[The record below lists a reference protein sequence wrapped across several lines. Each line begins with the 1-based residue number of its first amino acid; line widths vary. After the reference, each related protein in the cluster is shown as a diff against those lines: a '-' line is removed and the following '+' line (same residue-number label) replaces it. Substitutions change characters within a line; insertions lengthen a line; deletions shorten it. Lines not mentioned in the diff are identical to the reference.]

1 MARQR
6 VQVQGIQAPRGQSF
20 TEVRPTA
27 RTVETYVQPV
37 APQFRPSPLAQFV
50 EGISP
55 AIETISQIEKEKQ
68 VKRQIEIEQGE
79 KKKKAAEAK
88 LVLRRATRAAK
99 AAGNEALVVDPDKYY
114 GEGGEEALTEVR
126 RAAVADIFAEIE
138 DEEILEAVEADF
150 KLANINWFE
159 QNFDPEKNKHLRGK
173 TLGNVF
179 NEVVAIEEDDT
190 MTMAEKEQ
198 EIEALFQQTADTYE
212 NISFAHINQFA
223 VGTLQRRTSKFGKGA
238 LYNVLDKRNQFNAA
252 NFLEA
257 GLAIDKD
264 NEAYQDEKK
273 PEVIS
278 SAIEQMIAIEKATNR
293 SATEKQA
300 AFQDII
306 TSTTQNNPFVSEDDM
321 YFAMANVAQERMF
334 EQTTTPMYEFLK
346 SKPEAMNNPKM
357 ASNFDNINR
366 IISQTEDNQKR
377 QAETAQ
383 AKADKER
390 LEAADDLTKQT
401 AITTSVISFRQGA
414 FVSEMIGK
422 EVVLPSGKPYTITKE
437 DAITE
442 FERQSQI
449 ALQEKLQL
457 AGQEEAISGE
467 PYSEAA
473 IVQRHL
479 AEDMENFYNKIGAV
493 PTVLADPINTNVSL
507 LTSKPLSGVNDEQ
520 TLAKAEE
527 VLTAYTAMRAMGAD
541 VKNTNVTDNDTYR
554 LKALDF
560 FRNNMGMDMAT
571 ALSKVQGTP
580 KYDATVGNVDVDEL
594 TKDGFIFSKSKFRDI
609 RNKGHVQDY
618 IKRGTEYMMA
628 LEGMTREKAL
638 ELMSQ
643 EAELDFVVVEDKNG
657 VKTALEKLSG
667 DMRLAGT
674 SPETIQN
681 FVNAVAE
688 IPDVQ
693 DVINRIEPNGAISLA
708 NDYDNRQVLTL
719 VINDEDGAMTTALA
733 SIDMATLQGTTMEII
748 VENALREINKQLP
761 TLNIGNVVGSVAEGL
776 VGETGLTPEQFR
788 RMYPYSRIVE
798 QSEEER
804 TLNDAAEVANEV
816 VSSVE
821 ETPSRRKGRK

>member
-6 VQVQGIQAPRGQSF
+6 VQVQNIQAP

-27 RTVETYVQPV
+27 RVVETYVKPA
-37 APQFRPSPLAQFV
+37 APEFRPSALSQFI

-55 AIETISQIEKEKQ
+55 AIQTISQIEKEKE
-68 VKRQIEIEQGE
+68 VKRQIEIEKGE
-79 KKKKAAEAK
+79 KKKKAAEAR
-88 LVLRRATRAAK
+88 LILSRATRAAK
-99 AAGNEALVVDPDKYY
+99 SAGNEALVVDPDKYY

-126 RAAVADIFAEIE
+126 REAVADIFAEIK

-150 KLANINWFE
+150 KLANIEWFE
-159 QNFDPEKNKHLRGK
+159 KNFDPEKNKHLRGK

-179 NEVVAIEEDDT
+179 NEVIAIEEDDT

-198 EIEALFQQTADTYE
+198 EIEALFQQTVDTYE
-212 NISFAHINQFA
+212 NISFAHVNQFA
-223 VGTLQRRTSKFGKGA
+223 VGTLQRRTREFGKGA
-238 LYNVLDKRNQFNAA
+238 LYNVLDKRNQFNAG

-257 GLAIDKD
+257 GIKIDGD
-264 NEAYQDEKK
+264 NESYQDEKK

-293 SATEKQA
+293 SAAEKQA

-306 TSTTQNNPFVSEDDM
+306 TSTTQNNSFVSEDDI

-334 EQTTTPMYEFLK
+334 EKTTTPMYEFLK
-346 SKPEAMNNPKM
+346 SKPEAMNNPNM

-366 IISQTEDNQKR
+366 IISQTEANQKR
-377 QAETAQ
+377 EREAAQ
-383 AKADKER
+383 AKLDKEK
-390 LEAADDLTKQT
+390 LEAADDLTKRT

-422 EVVLPSGKPYTITKE
+422 EVVLPSGKSYTITKD

-457 AGQEEAISGE
+457 AEQEETISGE
-467 PYSEAA
+467 TYNEAA
-473 IVQRHL
+473 IAQRHL

-493 PTVLADPINTNVSL
+493 PRVLADPINTNVSL
-507 LTSKPLSGVNDEQ
+507 LTSVPLSGVNDEQ

-560 FRNNMGMDMAT
+560 FKNTMGMDMAT
-571 ALSKVQGTP
+571 ALSKVQG
-580 KYDATVGNVDVDEL
+580 KKIDATVGNVDVEEL
-594 TKDGFIFSKSKFRDI
+594 TKDGFIFSRSEFRDI
-609 RNKGHVQDY
+609 RNNGHVREY
-618 IKRGTEYMMA
+618 IKRGAEYLMA

-643 EAELDFVVVEDKNG
+643 EAELDFVVVKDKNG

-708 NDYDNRQVLTL
+708 NDYDNPQVLTL

-761 TLNIGNVVGSVAEGL
+761 TLNIGNVVGSIEEGL
-776 VGETGLTPEQFR
+776 VGKTGLTPEQFK

-798 QSEEER
+798 Q
-804 TLNDAAEVANEV
+804 DAAEVVNDV
-816 VSSVE
+816 VSNE
-821 ETPSRRKGRK
+821 EKTTFRKRGRK

>member
-6 VQVQGIQAPRGQSF
+6 VQVQGIQAP

-27 RTVETYVQPV
+27 RAVETYVQPV
-37 APQFRPSPLAQFV
+37 APQFKPSPLAQFV

-79 KKKKAAEAK
+79 KKKKSAEAK
-88 LVLRRATRAAK
+88 LVLSRATRAAK

-150 KLANINWFE
+150 KLA
-159 QNFDPEKNKHLRGK
+159 LRGK

-257 GLAIDKD
+257 GLDIDKD
-264 NEAYQDEKK
+264 NEAYQNEKK

-346 SKPEAMNNPKM
+346 SKPEAMNNPNM

-377 QAETAQ
+377 QVEAAQ

-560 FRNNMGMDMAT
+560 FKNTMGMDMAT
-571 ALSKVQGTP
+571 ALSKVQGE
-580 KYDATVGNVDVDEL
+580 KINATVGNVDVEEL
-594 TKDGFIFSKSKFRDI
+594 TKDGFIFSKSEFRDI
-609 RNKGHVQDY
+609 RNNGHVREY

-708 NDYDNRQVLTL
+708 NDYDNPQVLTL

-761 TLNIGNVVGSVAEGL
+761 TLNIGNVVGSVEEGL

>member
-6 VQVQGIQAPRGQSF
+6 VQVQGIQAP

-27 RTVETYVQPV
+27 RAVETYVQPV
-37 APQFRPSPLAQFV
+37 APQFKPSPLAQFV

-79 KKKKAAEAK
+79 KKKKAAEAT
-88 LVLRRATRAAK
+88 LVLSRATRAAK

-264 NEAYQDEKK
+264 NETYQNEKK

-321 YFAMANVAQERMF
+321 YSAMANVAQERMF

-346 SKPEAMNNPKM
+346 SKPEAMNNPNM

-377 QAETAQ
+377 QAEAAQ

-390 LEAADDLTKQT
+390 LEEADDLTKQT

-560 FRNNMGMDMAT
+560 FKNTMGMDMTT
-571 ALSKVQGTP
+571 ALSKVQGE
-580 KYDATVGNVDVDEL
+580 KINATVGNVNVDEL
-594 TKDGFIFSKSKFRDI
+594 TKKGFIFSRSEFSDI

-708 NDYDNRQVLTL
+708 NDYDNPQVLTL

-761 TLNIGNVVGSVAEGL
+761 TLNIGNVVGSVEEGL
-776 VGETGLTPEQFR
+776 VGETGLTPEQYER
-788 RMYPYSRIVE
+788 KYPFSKKPVMPE
-798 QSEEER
+798 DER
-804 TLNDAAEVANEV
+804 TVNDAAEVANEV

>member
-6 VQVQGIQAPRGQSF
+6 VQVQGIQAP

-27 RTVETYVQPV
+27 STVETYVRPV
-37 APQFRPSPLAQFV
+37 QQEFKASPLSQFV

-55 AIETISQIEKEKQ
+55 LVETISQIEKEKQ
-68 VKRQIEIEQGE
+68 VKRQIEIENGE
-79 KKKKAAEAK
+79 KKRKAAEAK
-88 LVLRRATRAAK
+88 LVLSRATRAAK
-99 AAGNEALVVDPDKYY
+99 AAGNEALVLDPDKYY

-126 RAAVADIFAEIE
+126 SAAVADIFAEVE
-138 DEEILEAVEADF
+138 DAEILEAVKADF
-150 KLANINWFE
+150 KVANVGWFE
-159 QNFDPEKNKHLRGK
+159 KNFDPEKNKHLRGK

-179 NEVVAIEEDDT
+179 NEVIAIEEDAS
-190 MTMAEKEQ
+190 MTMAQKEQ

-223 VGTLQRRTSKFGKGA
+223 VGTLERRTSKFGKGA
-238 LYNVLDKRNQFNAA
+238 LYNVLDKRNQFNAS

-273 PEVIS
+273 PEVVS

-293 SATEKQA
+293 SAAEKQEA
-300 AFQDII
+300 IQDII

-321 YFAMANVAQERMF
+321 YFAMANVSQERMF
-334 EQTTTPMYEFLK
+334 EKTTTPMYEFLK
-346 SKPEAMNNPKM
+346 SKPEAMNNPNM

-366 IISQTEDNQKR
+366 IISQTEDNQRRKT
-377 QAETAQ
+377 ETKQ
-383 AKADKER
+383 AKDDKER
-390 LEAADDLTKQT
+390 LEAADTLMKKT

-422 EVVLPSGKPYTITKE
+422 EVILPSGKSYTVTKD
-437 DAITE
+437 DAINE

-449 ALQEKLQL
+449 ALQEKLQF
-457 AGQEEAISGE
+457 AEQEEAISGE
-467 PYSEAA
+467 AYNKDA
-473 IVQRHL
+473 IAQRHL

-493 PTVLADPINTNVSL
+493 PTILADPINTNVSL
-507 LTSKPLSGVNDEQ
+507 LTSVPLSGVNDEQ

-571 ALSKVQGTP
+571 ALSKVQG
-580 KYDATVGNVDVDEL
+580 KKISATVGNVDVDEL
-594 TKDGFIFSKSKFRDI
+594 TKDGFIFSSSEFKDI
-609 RNKGHVQDY
+609 RNNGHVREY
-618 IKRGTEYMMA
+618 IKRGAEYMMA

-643 EAELDFVVVEDKNG
+643 EAERDFVVVEDKNG

-667 DMRLAGT
+667 DMRLAAT
-674 SPETIQN
+674 SPETIQS

-708 NDYDNRQVLTL
+708 NDYDNPQVLTL

-733 SIDMATLQGTTMEII
+733 SIDMTTLQGTTMEII

-761 TLNIGNVVGSVAEGL
+761 TLNISNVVGSVEEGL
-776 VGETGLTPEQFR
+776 VGDTGLTPEEYR
-788 RMYPYSRIVE
+788 RKYPFSKKPVMP
-798 QSEEER
+798 EEER
-804 TLNDAAEVANEV
+804 AVEDAMEVINEV
-816 VSSVE
+816 VSNVE

>member
-6 VQVQGIQAPRGQSF
+6 VQVQGIQAP

-27 RTVETYVQPV
+27 RAVETYVQPV
-37 APQFRPSPLAQFV
+37 APQFKPSPLAQFV

-68 VKRQIEIEQGE
+68 VKRQIEIEQGA
-79 KKKKAAEAK
+79 KKKKAAEAT
-88 LVLRRATRAAK
+88 LILNRATRAAK
-99 AAGNEALVVDPDKYY
+99 AAGNEALVLDPDKYF

-126 RAAVADIFAEIE
+126 RAAVADIFSEIE

-159 QNFDPEKNKHLRGK
+159 KNFDPEKNNHLRGK

-179 NEVVAIEEDDT
+179 NEVIAIEEDDT
-190 MTMAEKEQ
+190 MTTAEKEQ

-238 LYNVLDKRNQFNAA
+238 LYNVLDKRNQFNAS

-264 NEAYQDEKK
+264 NEAYQNEKK

-300 AFQDII
+300 AIQDII

-346 SKPEAMNNPKM
+346 SKPEAMNNPNM

-377 QAETAQ
+377 QADAAQ

-390 LEAADDLTKQT
+390 LEEADNFTKKT

-422 EVVLPSGKPYTITKE
+422 EVMLPSGKPYTITKD

-507 LTSKPLSGVNDEQ
+507 LTSVPLSGVNDEQ

-560 FRNNMGMDMAT
+560 FKNTMGMDMAT
-571 ALSKVQGTP
+571 ALSKVQGE
-580 KYDATVGNVDVDEL
+580 KINATVGNVDVEEL
-594 TKDGFIFSKSKFRDI
+594 TKDGFIFSKSEFRDI
-609 RNKGHVQDY
+609 RNNGHVREY

-708 NDYDNRQVLTL
+708 NDYDNPQVLTL

-761 TLNIGNVVGSVAEGL
+761 TLNIGNVVGSVEEGL
-776 VGETGLTPEQFR
+776 VGDTGLTPAEYR
-788 RMYPYSRIVE
+788 RKYPFSKKPVMPE
-798 QSEEER
+798 DER
-804 TLNDAAEVANEV
+804 TVNDAMEVVNEV